1 LFFYHGKKKP
11 LNLQIPVRKAI
22 FTTLYNLFPDLVIMA
37 KGKENRIVITL
48 ECTEAKKEGKPV
60 SRYTTTKNKKNT
72 TDRLILKK
80 YNPNLQRHTLHKEIK

>member
-1 LFFYHGKKKP
+1 MQ
-11 LNLQIPVRKAI
+11 NLPEELILK
-22 FTTLYNLFPDLVIMA
+22 TLYNLFLNEVTMA

>member
-1 LFFYHGKKKP
+1 LQNPSGDLIFMP
-11 LNLQIPVRKAI
+11 LNS
-22 FTTLYNLFPDLVIMA
+22 LFITEVLMA
-37 KGKENRIVITL
+37 KGKENRIIITL

-60 SRYTTTKNKKNT
+60 SRYTTMKNKKNT

>member
-1 LFFYHGKKKP
+1 MP
-11 LNLQIPVRKAI
+11 LNS
-22 FTTLYNLFPDLVIMA
+22 LFITEVLMA
-37 KGKENRIVITL
+37 KGKENRIIITL

-60 SRYTTTKNKKNT
+60 SRYTTMKNKKNT

>member
-1 LFFYHGKKKP
+1 MQNPSGDLIFMPLYSLFITEV
-11 LNLQIPVRKAI
+11 L
-22 FTTLYNLFPDLVIMA
+22 MA
-37 KGKENRIVITL
+37 KGKENRIIITL

-60 SRYTTTKNKKNT
+60 SRYTTMKNKKNT